1 MSMIDCKGMIVSL
14 LERIDSVRE
23 EKLSAGTKYRLMGL
37 VADIAEV
44 VQGLQEK
51 VLARVSQEVVL
62 DADVDIDYAEL
73 SEEVLA
79 KELPERTEEAIREQT
94 HLVNEALGGLSGVL
108 VQIADQ
114 LERRHK
120 DEEYAKLYETEKKR
134 YMGSR
139 AARKARRTFEEWKGY
154 ACYGYPQLENIEEYR
169 VEKLLKMFEKGVL
182 ASQVEHIQRAKR
194 YQGEV
199 DFDQIDDN
207 PKITK
212 TVFHHY
218 AALRK
223 LTDFKDGCLV
233 ANPARVGAH
242 FYACRHEANAKAD
255 RTNFLT
261 YMYKV
266 ELAQEEYRRL
276 RTAQQESAASGSLE
290 VEQLNF
296 FAPSKHLKLLLA
308 EDWFSVLTADEES
321 YTSQWTEQFVE
332 ALLHSEW
339 GEQIARDWAVRDKRL
354 TLKCMLVGGLKD
366 AGVLRGSYN
375 QIAKLLDMDGENPA
389 TLAKYLGMG
398 KKQPY
403 ADWIVGYVQGASSD

>member
-1 MSMIDCKGMIVSL
+1 
-14 LERIDSVRE
+14 
-23 EKLSAGTKYRLMGL
+23 
-37 VADIAEV
+37 
-44 VQGLQEK
+44 
-51 VLARVSQEVVL
+51 
-62 DADVDIDYAEL
+62 
-73 SEEVLA
+73 
-79 KELPERTEEAIREQT
+79 
-94 HLVNEALGGLSGVL
+94 
-108 VQIADQ
+108 
-114 LERRHK
+114 
-120 DEEYAKLYETEKKR
+120 
-134 YMGSR
+134 MGSR

-242 FYACRHEANAKAD
+242 FYACRHEANAKTD

-266 ELAQEEYRRL
+266 ELAQEEESYARRKAAD
-276 RTAQQESAASGSLE
+276 TAGAEGGIGLSADEIELFSGLLE
-290 VEQLNF
+290 MADADSPQMAADIRYYLHKKDVE
-296 FAPSKHLKLLLA
+296 AV
-308 EDWFSVLTADEES
+308 DWSPQYAAWFERLPALPGTAVTGGFPGPKGSAGGISEKTGSAGGSAGSFKSADEEVV
-321 YTSQWTEQFVE
+321 TIRP
-332 ALLHSEW
+332 ALVQH
-339 GEQIARDWAVRDKRL
+339 GRL
-354 TLKCMLVGGLKD
+354 LKKGTA
-366 AGVLRGSYN
+366 AG
-375 QIAKLLDMDGENPA
+375 
-389 TLAKYLGMG
+389 
-398 KKQPY
+398 
-403 ADWIVGYVQGASSD
+403 